1 MPNDRP
7 TNPTDQLFILKEK
20 LPCNCPL
27 AIEEVMASLAR
38 CELVYNNMEDKVEK
52 YFAHET
58 IGVLR
63 DMAMQLL
70 TLASHPNIKDIAES
84 APGQL

>member
-1 MPNDRP
+1 MS
-7 TNPTDQLFILKEK
+7 PTDQLFALKEK
-20 LPCNCPL
+20 LPCKCPL

-38 CELVYNNMEDKVEK
+38 CELVYNNLDDKIEQ
-52 YFAHET
+52 YFAHES

>member
-1 MPNDRP
+1 MS
-7 TNPTDQLFILKEK
+7 PTDQLFALKEK
-20 LPCNCPL
+20 LPCKCPL
-27 AIEEVMASLAR
+27 AIEEVMASLCR
-38 CELVYNNMEDKVEK
+38 CELVYNNLDDKIER
-52 YFAHET
+52 YFAHES

>member
-1 MPNDRP
+1 MSQPMS
-7 TNPTDQLFILKEK
+7 PTDQLFALKEK
-20 LPCNCPL
+20 LPCKCPL
-27 AIEEVMASLAR
+27 AIEEVMASLCR
-38 CELVYNNMEDKVEK
+38 CELVYSSLDDKIER
-52 YFAHET
+52 YFAHES

-84 APGQL
+84 APGEL